1 LPYKPDKWISAHLSA
16 SAKWVGNAQAFLGLV
31 LLFLLGLALRNRF
44 RMK

>member
-1 LPYKPDKWISAHLSA
+1 MAECLSSATQAVSA
-16 SAKWVGNAQAFLGLV
+16 LQSLVGVV